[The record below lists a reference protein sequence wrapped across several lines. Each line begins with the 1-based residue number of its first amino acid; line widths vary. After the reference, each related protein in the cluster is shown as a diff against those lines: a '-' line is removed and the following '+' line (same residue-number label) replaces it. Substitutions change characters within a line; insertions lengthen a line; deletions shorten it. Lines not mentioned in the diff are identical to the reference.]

1 MKARGLDGESAYR
14 ALRRMSMD
22 QNRRIGEVARSVI
35 GMADFLG

>member
-1 MKARGLDGESAYR
+1 MKARGLDEESAYR